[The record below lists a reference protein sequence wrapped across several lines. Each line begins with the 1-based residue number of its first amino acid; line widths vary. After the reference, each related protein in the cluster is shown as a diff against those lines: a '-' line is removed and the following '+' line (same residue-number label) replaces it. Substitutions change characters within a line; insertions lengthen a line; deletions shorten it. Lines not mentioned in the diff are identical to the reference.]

1 MRHPTE
7 GPVMSR
13 RGRRASASR
22 YRIVVRGEF
31 GDILSAAFP
40 DVLVEPAH
48 GRTVLTVTVAD
59 EQELYGLVDRLRD
72 FAISIVSVK
81 EINENSDPAASPG

>member
-1 MRHPTE
+1 
-7 GPVMSR
+7 
-13 RGRRASASR
+13 
-22 YRIVVRGEF
+22 
-31 GDILSAAFP
+31 
-40 DVLVEPAH
+40 
-48 GRTVLTVTVAD
+48 VLTVTVAD